1 MNMKYFTPIRNDV
14 IENSN
19 LSLGAKGLYCLI
31 CNNLTESLR
40 KLLIDPTTK
49 KDTIKFANELEK
61 YDYACFDYI
70 EECVDKY
77 SPIGLHV
84 SIQPNDDYKNK
95 IDKKSKKFER

>member
-1 MNMKYFTPIRNDV
+1 MNMKYFTRIRNDV

-31 CNNLTESLR
+31 CNGLTESLR
-40 KLLIDPTTK
+40 ELLIDPTTK
-49 KDTIKFANELEK
+49 KETIQFANELEK

-77 SPIGLHV
+77 SPIGLKV
-84 SIQPNDDYKNK
+84 SVQPTDEFKK
-95 IDKKSKKFER
+95 IVDKKYRELER